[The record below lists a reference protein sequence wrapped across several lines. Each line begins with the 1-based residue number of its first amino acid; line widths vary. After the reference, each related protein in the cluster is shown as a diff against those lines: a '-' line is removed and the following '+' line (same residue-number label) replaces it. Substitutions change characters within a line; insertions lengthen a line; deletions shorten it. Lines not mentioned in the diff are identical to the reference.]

1 MIMYAVFLHVNETL
15 GCWIRLAMTT
25 LRFASLGG
33 VALEGG
39 LKGGGG
45 GGIFLIGYLTPALP
59 TAA

>member
-33 VALEGG
+33 VALEEG

-45 GGIFLIGYLTPALP
+45 VVVFF
-59 TAA
+59 